1 MLFVEQEIREFII
14 EKFLYGENNGKLSGD
29 DSFMEQGII
38 DSTGVLELVGF
49 IEGKYG
55 IKIKNDEL
63 VPDNLDSI
71 NKLIRFIDG
80 KRAQKLIPAHDLVD
94 SFPR

>member
-1 MLFVEQEIREFII
+1 MLSVEQEIREFIT
-14 EKFLYGENNGKLSGD
+14 EKFLYGEDDGNLSGG

-38 DSTGVLELVGF
+38 DSTGVLELVAF

-63 VPDNLDSI
+63 VPNNLDSI
-71 NKLIRFIDG
+71 NKLVRFINRKTQGNG
-80 KRAQKLIPAHDLVD
+80 KA
-94 SFPR
+94 